1 MKKTLVNFLSYPLTQ
16 VLSFCIILVG
26 SPYFGGPYLFFVY
39 GSFKEAYVYG
49 ILGMLGIVVTLV
61 SLFAPVRGYMQVAG
75 NMLMILSL
83 AVFFFS
89 STWTNATVTLYSI
102 PALMTLLLF
111 VLISILVAYRR
122 LAGREA

>member
-1 MKKTLVNFLSYPLTQ
+1 MKNTLLNVLSYPLTQ

-39 GSFKEAYVYG
+39 GSFKEAFAYG
-49 ILGMLGIVVTLV
+49 ILGMLGIAVTLV

-83 AVFFFS
+83 AIFFFS
-89 STWTNATVTLYSI
+89 STWTNAAVTLYSI

-111 VLISILVAYRR
+111 VLISIVVAYRR
-122 LAGREA
+122 LAGRA